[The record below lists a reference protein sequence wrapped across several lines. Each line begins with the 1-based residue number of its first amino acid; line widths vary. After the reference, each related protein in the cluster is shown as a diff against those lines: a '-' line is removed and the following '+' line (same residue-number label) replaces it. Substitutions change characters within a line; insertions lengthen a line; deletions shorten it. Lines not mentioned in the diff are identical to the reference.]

1 MQSNYGTASNDLC
14 YPVLP
19 ILSNA
24 DKAAVKKNHGER
36 GSKTSMGHNPLM
48 VNTLQVD
55 ARDSSTGRN
64 TN

>member
-1 MQSNYGTASNDLC
+1 MQSNYETNDLC

-24 DKAAVKKNHGER
+24 NKAAVKKNYGA
-36 GSKTSMGHNPLM
+36 KTSMGHNPLM
-48 VNTLQVD
+48 VNTLQND
-55 ARDSSTGRN
+55 NSGRN

>member
-1 MQSNYGTASNDLC
+1 MQSNYQTNDLC

-24 DKAAVKKNHGER
+24 NKAAVKKNQHYGA
-36 GSKTSMGHNPLM
+36 KTSMGHNPLM
-48 VNTLQVD
+48 VNTLQND
-55 ARDSSTGRN
+55 TGRN